1 MNALETVIADA
12 ATRRLGAAGR
22 VVDLA
27 LGTEDVR
34 VTLELAGQPEP
45 VTFAADGLRWSVE
58 GADFRVDYATARCSL
73 PWIDALLQL
82 WGERRGRRIVLRD
95 ELKLLPLKLRLRR
108 AD

>member
-1 MNALETVIADA
+1 MNALEAVIADA
-12 ATRRLGAAGR
+12 VTRRLGAAGR

-45 VTFAADGLRWSVE
+45 VTFTADGLRWSVD
-58 GADFRVDYATARCSL
+58 GADFRVDYASARCSL
-73 PWIDALLQL
+73 AWVDTLLQL
-82 WGERRGRRIVLRD
+82 WGERRGRRIALRD
-95 ELKLLPLKLRLRR
+95 ELKFLPLKLRLRR